1 MLPRLP
7 IITIRQCT
15 LSRGGGSGSGSGG
28 GKCSVTNGGVF
39 CRNRGHTGRTPVT
52 CLRAAIMHP
61 ATSWTGVVG
70 FSWSDGP
77 DRRGVDELTKEL
89 ERDESHGEEKWC
101 GCTFH
106 VQ

>member
-1 MLPRLP
+1 MLLRLP

-15 LSRGGGSGSGSGG
+15 LSSGSGSGG
-28 GKCSVTNGGVF
+28 GKCSITDGGVF
-39 CRNRGHTGRTPVT
+39 CRNRGRTGQTPVT

-70 FSWSDGP
+70 FSWSDGS

-89 ERDESHGEEKWC
+89 VRDESHGEEKLC
-101 GCTFH
+101 VCTFH
-106 VQ
+106 MQ

>member
-1 MLPRLP
+1 
-7 IITIRQCT
+7 
-15 LSRGGGSGSGSGG
+15 
-28 GKCSVTNGGVF
+28 
-39 CRNRGHTGRTPVT
+39 
-52 CLRAAIMHP
+52 MHP
-61 ATSWTGVVG
+61 AASWTGVVG

-89 ERDESHGEEKWC
+89 ECDESHGDEKWC